1 MIHSIGTAA
10 SEHWQP
16 HQFTARLRN
25 LQMRKKLVE
34 EKKWM
39 ILLVNMPEK
48 KRLRPPFPHQLQCLK
63 PMASKEIIPI
73 QVSISMAPTLVLQIC
88 QKVALVATGAAFT
101 DQTISMGAPQAVIC
115 MVVARQ
121 PITMGLRQAVICIV
135 APQVLISMSLHIA
148 ERVNM
153 IFKEISR
160 LIPNLFMN
168 QLPHPGNKNT

>member
-1 MIHSIGTAA
+1 MTHSIGTAA

-16 HQFTARLRN
+16 HQFMARLRN
-25 LQMRKKLVE
+25 LQMRKKPVE

-115 MVVARQ
+115 MVVGRQ
-121 PITMGLRQAVICIV
+121 LIIMCLHQAVICMV

-153 IFKEISR
+153 IFKQISR
-160 LIPNLFMN
+160 LILNLFMN

>member
-1 MIHSIGTAA
+1 MIHSIDTAA

-25 LQMRKKLVE
+25 LQMRKKPVE

-39 ILLVNMPEK
+39 TLLVNMPEK

-101 DQTISMGAPQAVIC
+101 DQTISMGAPQAVTY
-115 MVVARQ
+115 MAHQ
-121 PITMGLRQAVICIV
+121 TITMGLRQAVICIV

-148 ERVNM
+148 EQVNM
-153 IFKEISR
+153 IFKQISH
-160 LIPNLFMN
+160 LILNLFMN

>member
-25 LQMRKKLVE
+25 LQMRKKPVE

-39 ILLVNMPEK
+39 ILLVNMLEK
-48 KRLRPPFPHQLQCLK
+48 KHLRPLFPHQLQCLK

-115 MVVARQ
+115 MVALQ
-121 PITMGLRQAVICIV
+121 TITMGLRQAVICIV
-135 APQVLISMSLHIA
+135 VPQVLISMSLHIA

-153 IFKEISR
+153 IFKQLSR

>member
-25 LQMRKKLVE
+25 LQMRKKPVE

-88 QKVALVATGAAFT
+88 QKVALVAIGAAFT

-115 MVVARQ
+115 MVVVHQ
-121 PITMGLRQAVICIV
+121 TITMGLHQAVICIV
-135 APQVLISMSLHIA
+135 VPQVLISMSLHIA

-153 IFKEISR
+153 IFKQISR

>member
-1 MIHSIGTAA
+1 MTHSIGTVA

-16 HQFTARLRN
+16 HLFTARLRN
-25 LQMRKKLVE
+25 LQMRKKPVE

-115 MVVARQ
+115 MVVGRQ
-121 PITMGLRQAVICIV
+121 LIIMCLHQAVICMV

-148 ERVNM
+148 EQVNM
-153 IFKEISR
+153 IFKQISR
-160 LIPNLFMN
+160 LILNLFMN

>member
-1 MIHSIGTAA
+1 MTHSIGTAA

-25 LQMRKKLVE
+25 LQMRKKPVE

-48 KRLRPPFPHQLQCLK
+48 RRLRPPFPHQLQCLK

-101 DQTISMGAPQAVIC
+101 DQTISMGVPQAVIC
-115 MVVARQ
+115 MVVGRQ
-121 PITMGLRQAVICIV
+121 LIIMCLHQAVICMV

-148 ERVNM
+148 EQVNM
-153 IFKEISR
+153 IFKQIFR
-160 LIPNLFMN
+160 LILNLFMN

>member
-1 MIHSIGTAA
+1 
-10 SEHWQP
+10 
-16 HQFTARLRN
+16 
-25 LQMRKKLVE
+25 MRKKPVE

-48 KRLRPPFPHQLQCLK
+48 RRLRPPFPHQLQCLK

-115 MVVARQ
+115 MALQ
-121 PITMGLRQAVICIV
+121 PITMGLRQAIICIV
-135 APQVLISMSLHIA
+135 VPQVLISMSLHIA

-153 IFKEISR
+153 IFKQISR
-160 LIPNLFMN
+160 LILNLFMN
-168 QLPHPGNKNT
+168 QLPHPANKNT

>member
-25 LQMRKKLVE
+25 LQMRKKPVE

-48 KRLRPPFPHQLQCLK
+48 KRLHPPFPHQLQCLK

-88 QKVALVATGAAFT
+88 QKVALVAIGAAFT
-101 DQTISMGAPQAVIC
+101 DQTISMGAPQAVTY
-115 MVVARQ
+115 MAHQ
-121 PITMGLRQAVICIV
+121 TITMGLRQAVTCTV
-135 APQVLISMSLHIA
+135 VPQVLISMSLHIA

-153 IFKEISR
+153 IFKQISR
-160 LIPNLFMN
+160 LILNLFMN

>member
-1 MIHSIGTAA
+1 MTHFIGTAA

-16 HQFTARLRN
+16 HQFMARLRN
-25 LQMRKKLVE
+25 LQMRKKPVE

-73 QVSISMAPTLVLQIC
+73 QVLISMAPTLVLQIC

-115 MVVARQ
+115 MVVALQ

-135 APQVLISMSLHIA
+135 VPQVLISMSLHIA

-153 IFKEISR
+153 IFKQISH
-160 LIPNLFMN
+160 LILNLFMN

>member
-34 EKKWM
+34 EKKWT

-48 KRLRPPFPHQLQCLK
+48 KRLHPPFPHQLQCLK

-88 QKVALVATGAAFT
+88 QKVALVAIGAAFT
-101 DQTISMGAPQAVIC
+101 DQTISMGAPQAVTC
-115 MVVARQ
+115 MAHQ
-121 PITMGLRQAVICIV
+121 TITMGHHQAVICIV
-135 APQVLISMSLHIA
+135 APQVLTSMSLHIA

-153 IFKEISR
+153 IFKQISR